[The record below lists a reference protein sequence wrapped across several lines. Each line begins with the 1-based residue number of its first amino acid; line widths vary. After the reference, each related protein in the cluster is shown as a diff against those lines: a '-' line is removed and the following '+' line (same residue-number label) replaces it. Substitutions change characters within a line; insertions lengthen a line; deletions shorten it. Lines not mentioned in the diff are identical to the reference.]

1 MIADKT
7 LLYPKKESFFLGI
20 NENVTRNFWFI
31 TKEKRV
37 SLVLIISNEFENGNF
52 LFELYMKKITFPFKI
67 ENAKTSDS
75 QDIMYFKRQYKEKT
89 DLENAIKIGMELLEQ
104 NKLYSS
110 EIATSHI
117 KRLPIEQVWSEIEFI
132 VRND

>member
-52 LFELYMKKITFPFKI
+52 LFELYMKKITFPFEI

-117 KRLPIEQVWSEIEFI
+117 KRLPTEQVWSEIEFI
-132 VRND
+132 ERKD